1 MVKDGIYL
9 SGRYQVLSKIGAGG
23 MADVYK
29 AKDCMLNRY
38 VAVKVLKKE
47 YREDENFVKK
57 FRSEAQAA
65 AGLLN
70 PNIVNVYDVGED
82 RGLYYMVMELVEGI
96 TLKEYVQK
104 KGKLSSKEAISIAIQ
119 MCTGIEAAHNHHIIH
134 RDIKPQNIIIS
145 KEGKVKVTDFGIAK
159 ATTSQTVSTSAMGSV
174 HYVSPEQA
182 RGGYCDEK
190 SDIYSAGITMYEM
203 VTGRV
208 PFDGDST
215 VSVAM
220 KHLQEN
226 ITPPS
231 EYAPDLYP
239 ALEKIILKCTQKSA
253 ERRYQSAGELI
264 QDLKRALVDPSG
276 EFVDMVPIRSMGD
289 TVMISP
295 ERMARM
301 KKRQG
306 DGYDDEFVDMVP
318 IRSMGDTV
326 MISPERMARMKKR
339 QGDGYDDEEYD
350 DGYDDEEYDE
360 NDDYDEDDEEDNYN
374 GGRHGNSK
382 NGVDPKMNKMMK
394 ILMVAVAVIVAF
406 ALIFLIGKAAGVFG
420 KRSDSQI
427 SVSNE
432 IEVPNLVGQPQ
443 NVAETMCEKKQLK
456 LEVESEKASDK
467 AAGTIIE
474 QKTKA
479 GKKVKKNTVIK
490 VVISSGPEK
499 IMIQSVEGMDEDAAK
514 KALIKQ
520 GFTSKNITVTSEY
533 SSDVESGKA
542 TRTDPAEGTEVSADS
557 KITLYISKGE
567 KQPDK
572 VSVPSIVGMYVNNAV
587 STLSA
592 SGLSD
597 GGTSSEEYSDDYAE
611 GMIIRQ
617 STDAGTKVAEGT
629 SVSYVVSKGPKPA
642 DQVKVPTLTGKTLG
656 DAISA
661 LNARNLTYTEV
672 DIDSAEPSGKVVKV
686 DPGEGT
692 SVDVGTAITLYVSNG
707 SQASSG
713 SDSNNSGS
721 NNSGNNSNNGNN
733 TGN

>member
-96 TLKEYVQK
+96 TLKEYVHK

-159 ATTSQTVSTSAMGSV
+159 ATTSHTVSTSAMGSV

-306 DGYDDEFVDMVP
+306 DGYDDE
-318 IRSMGDTV
+318 
-326 MISPERMARMKKR
+326 
-339 QGDGYDDEEYD
+339 EYD

-374 GGRHGNSK
+374 GGRRGNSK

-394 ILMVAVAVIVAF
+394 ILMVA
-406 ALIFLIGKAAGVFG
+406 
-420 KRSDSQI
+420 
-427 SVSNE
+427 
-432 IEVPNLVGQPQ
+432 
-443 NVAETMCEKKQLK
+443 VAETMCEKKQLK

-572 VSVPSIVGMYVNNAV
+572 VSVPPIVGMYVNDAV

>member
-306 DGYDDEFVDMVP
+306 DGYDDE
-318 IRSMGDTV
+318 
-326 MISPERMARMKKR
+326 
-339 QGDGYDDEEYD
+339 EYD

-374 GGRHGNSK
+374 GGRRGNSK

-432 IEVPNLVGQPQ
+432 IEVPNLVGQP
-443 NVAETMCEKKQLK
+443 
-456 LEVESEKASDK
+456 
-467 AAGTIIE
+467 
-474 QKTKA
+474 
-479 GKKVKKNTVIK
+479 KNTVIK

-499 IMIQSVEGMDEDAAK
+499 IMIQSVEGMNEDAAK

-572 VSVPSIVGMYVNNAV
+572 VSVPPIVGMYVNDAV

>member
-1 MVKDGIYL
+1 MLTEGMFVGD
-9 SGRYQVLSKIGAGG
+9 RYEIVNKIGTGG
-23 MADVYK
+23 MSDVYK
-29 AKDCMLNRY
+29 AKDHTLGRF
-38 VAVKVLKKE
+38 VAIKVLKPE
-47 YREDENFVKK
+47 FSEDVNFVTK
-57 FRSEAQAA
+57 FRTEAQSA
-65 AGLLN
+65 AGLEH
-70 PNIVNVYDVGED
+70 PNIVNIYDVGSEN
-82 RGLYYMVMELVEGI
+82 GMHYIVMEYVEGI
-96 TLKEYVQK
+96 TLKTYIEK
-104 KGKLSSKEAISIAIQ
+104 KGQLTFKEAVSIAIQ
-119 MCTGIEAAHNHHIIH
+119 VGRGIEAAHNKGIIH

-145 KEGKVKVTDFGIAK
+145 TEGKVKVTDFGIARA
-159 ATTSQTVSTSAMGSV
+159 ATSNTISSDVMGSV
-174 HYVSPEQA
+174 HYASPEQA
-182 RGGYCDEK
+182 RNGFVDGK
-190 SDIYSAGITMYEM
+190 SDIYSLGIVMYEM

-239 ALEKIILKCTQKSA
+239 ALEKIILKCTQKST

-306 DGYDDEFVDMVP
+306 DD
-318 IRSMGDTV
+318 
-326 MISPERMARMKKR
+326 
-339 QGDGYDDEEYD
+339 YDDEEYD

-360 NDDYDEDDEEDNYN
+360 NDDYDEDDEEDDYN
-374 GGRHGNSK
+374 GGRRSNSK

-420 KRSDSQI
+420 KSSDSQI
-427 SVSNE
+427 SFSSD

-490 VVISSGPEK
+490 VVISSGPAK
-499 IMIQSVEGMDEDAAK
+499 ITIQSVEGMDEDAAK
-514 KALIKQ
+514 KALVKQ
-520 GFTSKNITVTSEY
+520 GFASKNITVTSEY
-533 SSDVESGKA
+533 SSDVDSGKA
-542 TRTDPAEGTEVSADS
+542 IRTNPAEGTEVSADS

-567 KQPDK
+567 KKPDK
-572 VSVPSIVGMYVNNAV
+572 VKVPPIVGMYASDAAATLAANN
-587 STLSA
+587 
-592 SGLSD
+592 LSD

-611 GMIIRQ
+611 GTIISQ
-617 STDAGTKVAEGT
+617 SPEAGEKVNEGT
-629 SVSYVVSKGPKPA
+629 SISYVVSKGPKPA
-642 DQVKVPTLTGKTLG
+642 DQVKVPSLTGKTLG
-656 DAISA
+656 AAISA

-672 DIDSAEPSGKVVKV
+672 DIDSTEASGIIVKV

-692 SVDVGTAITLYVSNG
+692 SVDVGTVVTLYVSNG
-707 SQASSG
+707 SQAGGGGNTSG
-713 SDSNNSGS
+713 GSGTNNSTGG
-721 NNSGNNSNNGNN
+721 NSGNTEGNT

>member
-70 PNIVNVYDVGED
+70 PNIVNVYDGGED

-231 EYAPDLYP
+231 EYAPDLSP
-239 ALEKIILKCTQKSA
+239 ALEKIILKCTQKSS

-276 EFVDMVPIRSMGD
+276 KFVDMVPIRSAGD

-295 ERMARM
+295 EKMARL
-301 KKRQG
+301 KKRQ
-306 DGYDDEFVDMVP
+306 DDYDDSYDDEYDD
-318 IRSMGDTV
+318 S
-326 MISPERMARMKKR
+326 
-339 QGDGYDDEEYD
+339 YDDED
-350 DGYDDEEYDE
+350 YDE
-360 NDDYDEDDEEDNYN
+360 NDDYDEDEDEEEDRRR
-374 GGRHGNSK
+374 GK

-420 KRSDSQI
+420 KSSGSQI
-427 SVSNE
+427 SLSSE

-443 NVAETMCEKKQLK
+443 NVAQTMCEKKQLK
-456 LEVESEKASDK
+456 MEVESEEASDK
-467 AAGTIIE
+467 EAGTVIE

-499 IMIQSVEGMDEDAAK
+499 ITIQSVEGMDEDAAK

-542 TRTDPAEGTEVSADS
+542 TRTDPAQGTEVSADS

-572 VSVPSIVGMYVNNAV
+572 VSVPSIVGMYASDAA
-587 STLSA
+587 STLAA
-592 SGLSD
+592 SNLSD
-597 GGTSSEEYSDDYAE
+597 GGASAEEYSDEYDE

-617 STDAGTKVAEGT
+617 SPEAGTKVNEGT

-642 DQVKVPTLTGKTLG
+642 DQVKVPSLTGKTLG
-656 DAISA
+656 EAISA

-692 SVDVGTAITLYVSNG
+692 SVDVGTAVTLYVSNG

-721 NNSGNNSNNGNN
+721 NNSGNNSNNSNT

>member
-47 YREDENFVKK
+47 YREDESFVKK

-231 EYAPDLYP
+231 EYAPDLSP
-239 ALEKIILKCTQKSA
+239 ALEKIILKCTQKSS

-276 EFVDMVPIRSMGD
+276 KFVDMAPIHSVGD

-295 ERMARM
+295 EKMARL
-301 KKRQG
+301 KNRQ
-306 DGYDDEFVDMVP
+306 DEAYED
-318 IRSMGDTV
+318 
-326 MISPERMARMKKR
+326 
-339 QGDGYDDEEYD
+339 EYD
-350 DGYDDEEYDE
+350 DGYEDDEYDDNDEYDE
-360 NDDYDEDDEEDNYN
+360 DEDNYRE
-374 GGRHGNSK
+374 GRRSR

-394 ILMVAVAVIVAF
+394 ILMIAVAVIVAF

-420 KRSDSQI
+420 KSSDSQI
-427 SVSNE
+427 SLSSD
-432 IEVPNLVGQPQ
+432 IEVPDLVGQPQ

-456 LEVESEKASDK
+456 MEVESEEASDK
-467 AAGTIIE
+467 AAGTVIE

-499 IMIQSVEGMDEDAAK
+499 ITIQSVEGMDEDAAK

-520 GFTSKNITVTSEY
+520 GFSSKNITVTSEY

-542 TRTDPAEGTEVSADS
+542 TRTNPEQGTEVSADS

-572 VSVPSIVGMYVNNAV
+572 VSVPSIVGMYVNDAV

-592 SGLSD
+592 NGLSD

-611 GMIIRQ
+611 GMIISQ
-617 STDAGTKVAEGT
+617 SPDAGTRVNEGT

-642 DQVKVPTLTGKTLG
+642 DQVKVPSLTGKTLG

-672 DIDSAEPSGKVVKV
+672 DIDSAEPSGRVVKV

-707 SQASSG
+707 SQANSG
-713 SDSNNSGS
+713 SDSNNSGG
-721 NNSGNNSNNGNN
+721 NNSGNNSNSGNN

>member
-231 EYAPDLYP
+231 EYAPDLSP
-239 ALEKIILKCTQKSA
+239 ALEKIILKCTQKSS

-276 EFVDMVPIRSMGD
+276 KFVDMVPIRSTGD
-289 TVMISP
+289 TMMISP
-295 ERMARM
+295 EKMARL
-301 KKRQG
+301 KKRQ
-306 DGYDDEFVDMVP
+306 DDYDDSYDDSYDDED
-318 IRSMGDTV
+318 
-326 MISPERMARMKKR
+326 
-339 QGDGYDDEEYD
+339 
-350 DGYDDEEYDE
+350 YDE
-360 NDDYDEDDEEDNYN
+360 NDDYDEDEDEEEDRRR
-374 GGRHGNSK
+374 GK

-420 KRSDSQI
+420 KNSGSQI
-427 SVSNE
+427 SLSSE

-443 NVAETMCEKKQLK
+443 NVAQTMCEKKQLK
-456 LEVESEKASDK
+456 MEVESEEASDK
-467 AAGTIIE
+467 EAGTVIE

-499 IMIQSVEGMDEDAAK
+499 ITIQSVEGMDEDAAK

-542 TRTDPAEGTEVSADS
+542 TRTDPAQGTEVSADS

-572 VSVPSIVGMYVNNAV
+572 VSVPSIVGMYVSDVA
-587 STLSA
+587 STLAA
-592 SGLSD
+592 SNLSD
-597 GGTSSEEYSDDYAE
+597 GGASAEEYSDEYDE

-617 STDAGTKVAEGT
+617 SPEVGTKVNEGT
-629 SVSYVVSKGPKPA
+629 SVSYVVSKGSKPA
-642 DQVKVPTLTGKTLG
+642 DQVKVPSLTGKTLG
-656 DAISA
+656 EAISA

-672 DIDSAEPSGKVVKV
+672 DIDSSEPSGKVVKV

-707 SQASSG
+707 SQAGSG
-713 SDSNNSGS
+713 SDSNNSS
-721 NNSGNNSNNGNN
+721 SSDGNN